1 MKRMKRMLSAVM
13 AVAVIAALGGTAL
26 AQMGGHGGLGM
37 GSGMMGSGMMDSGMM
52 GSGMMGGGMMGG
64 GSQQQAPADQI
75 TEEKAKELAEQY
87 ANQNLKGFKVEKVLP
102 FTGMHGTMYSVELNG
117 PEGQVR
123 TFHINP
129 WGNVMPFG
137 GPQRRAG

>member
-1 MKRMKRMLSAVM
+1 MKRMLSVVM
-13 AVAVIAALGGTAL
+13 AVAVIALLGGVAF
-26 AQMGGHGGLGM
+26 AQMGGPGWQGM
-37 GSGMMGSGMMDSGMM
+37 GPGMM
-52 GSGMMGGGMMGG
+52 GSGMMGRGMMGHGMMGG
-64 GSQQQAPADQI
+64 AWGQQAPATQI
-75 TEEKAKELAEQY
+75 TEEKAKELAQEY
-87 ANQNLKGFKVEKVLP
+87 ANQYLKGFTVERVLP
-102 FTGMHGTMYSVELNG
+102 FTGMRGTMYSVELKG

>member
-1 MKRMKRMLSAVM
+1 MKRMLSVVM
-13 AVAVIAALGGTAL
+13 AVAVIALLGGAAF
-26 AQMGGHGGLGM
+26 AQMGGQGGQGMGPGMM
-37 GSGMMGSGMMDSGMM
+37 GSGMMGSGMMGSGGM
-52 GSGMMGGGMMGG
+52 GHGMMGGA
-64 GSQQQAPADQI
+64 SDQQAPAAQI
-75 TEEKAKELAEQY
+75 TEEKAKELAQQY
-87 ANQNLKGFKVEKVLP
+87 ANQHLKGFTVERLLP
-102 FTGMHGTMYSVELNG
+102 FTGMRGHQMYSVELKG

>member
-1 MKRMKRMLSAVM
+1 MKRMLSVVM
-13 AVAVIAALGGTAL
+13 AVAVIALLGGAAF
-26 AQMGGHGGLGM
+26 AQMGGQGGQGMGPGMM
-37 GSGMMGSGMMDSGMM
+37 GSGMMGSGMMGSGGM
-52 GSGMMGGGMMGG
+52 GHGMMGGA
-64 GSQQQAPADQI
+64 SDQQAPAAQI
-75 TEEKAKELAEQY
+75 TEEKAKELAQQY
-87 ANQNLKGFKVEKVLP
+87 ANQYLKGFTVERLLP
-102 FTGMHGTMYSVELNG
+102 FTGMHGHQMYSVELKG

>member
-1 MKRMKRMLSAVM
+1 M
-13 AVAVIAALGGTAL
+13 AVAVIALLGGAAF
-26 AQMGGHGGLGM
+26 AQMGGQGGQGMGPGMM
-37 GSGMMGSGMMDSGMM
+37 GSGMMGSGMMGSGKM
-52 GSGMMGGGMMGG
+52 GPGMMGGA
-64 GSQQQAPADQI
+64 SDQQAPAAQI
-75 TEEKAKELAEQY
+75 TEEKAKELAQQY
-87 ANQNLKGFKVEKVLP
+87 ANQYVKGFTVERLLP
-102 FTGMHGTMYSVELNG
+102 FTGMHGTMYSVELKG

>member
-1 MKRMKRMLSAVM
+1 MKRMLSVVM
-13 AVAVIAALGGTAL
+13 AVAVIALLGGAAF
-26 AQMGGHGGLGM
+26 AQMGGPGGQGM
-37 GSGMMGSGMMDSGMM
+37 GPGMMGPGTMGPGMM
-52 GSGMMGGGMMGG
+52 GRGMAGRGMMHGASG
-64 GSQQQAPADQI
+64 QQDPAVQV
-75 TEEKAKELAEQY
+75 TEEKAQELAQEY
-87 ANQNLKGFKVEKVLP
+87 ANEHLKGFTVERVLP
-102 FTGMHGTMYSVELNG
+102 FTGMHGTMYSVELKG